1 MVRSIQPTRIPM
13 DPTIPIGSIPYWLIA
28 LLCVIAASLTIMVL
42 MKLCKHRTRPTEH
55 HAPIPGPVPSLHR
68 NTTEDRGDAAL
79 ATLTARRRD
88 FKIK

>member
-1 MVRSIQPTRIPM
+1 
-13 DPTIPIGSIPYWLIA
+13 
-28 LLCVIAASLTIMVL
+28 MVL